1 MYITFLKQEKYKDGE
16 YMSSYQGTDCVCVYV
31 CDGVVDTKRYHARVG
46 LW

>member
-16 YMSSYQGTDCVCVYV
+16 HVISCQSTDRVCV
-31 CDGVVDTKRYHARVG
+31 CDGVVDTKGYHARVD